1 VQPAIYTTRCLRIPA
16 ETRRSRRGTQSH
28 RPALESTAARASLRR
43 APAPDARRGQ
53 KTRAL
58 SRHQRIRV
66 SAMPGRTHL
75 CGGGHGVRARTPLR
89 PVLEHMVDLP
99 APVLHPPQ
107 AAHTKVSG
115 NRTPPIR
122 RSPKVPA
129 RARGLVSQPSIAV
142 GNVAARDRLPSAVSG
157 SFREAQSIPRHGA
170 QFGVSICPTCPSWA
184 ARARSAQ

>member
-1 VQPAIYTTRCLRIPA
+1 MFDIGQTCA
-16 ETRRSRRGTQSH
+16 EASNPCAPCSRPSIQLAAFVSRPRLGVAAAAQSLTVRH
-28 RPALESTAARASLRR
+28 LNRPPRALVCEEP
-43 APAPDARRGQ
+43 PAPDARRGQ

-66 SAMPGRTHL
+66 SAMPARTHL
-75 CGGGHGVRARTPLR
+75 CGGGYGVRARTPLR

-107 AAHTKVSG
+107 ATHTKVSG

-142 GNVAARDRLPSAVSG
+142 GNAAARDRLASAVSG
-157 SFREAQSIPRHGA
+157 SFREA
-170 QFGVSICPTCPSWA
+170 
-184 ARARSAQ
+184 